1 MFLNYGAT
9 LTFKFT
15 KQRFLNEEIQSK
27 DKAVFITGCDT
38 GFGNLLA
45 KRLDSKGFH
54 VFATCLFPDGK
65 GALELK
71 ESRSQRLH
79 VLHMDVTQDDS
90 VEKALEYVKGNLGS
104 SELWAIV
111 NNAGIVKGFSVEFS
125 SMKDFKDCLDV
136 NTLGPVRVSKAFL
149 PLLKQSKG
157 RIINITS
164 PAGVFPIPFCTPYC
178 TSKYAAVGFND
189 CFRFEMDIWGIK
201 VISIEPDMF
210 QTGLTDPKVLEEKFD
225 SSLKDLGNSREEEFS
240 EEFID
245 SVKKT
250 KDFFISFACP
260 QVSLAVDDLESAICS
275 TYPDPTYRPRRHIAF
290 RFALFFYENLPK
302 CCQFFSLKVASYIFL
317 SNPQKKKNL

>member
-1 MFLNYGAT
+1 MPVKQGYHSNN
-9 LTFKFT
+9 T
-15 KQRFLNEEIQSK
+15 KSV

-54 VFATCLFPDGK
+54 VFATCLFPDRD

-71 ESRSQRLH
+71 ESGSKRLH
-79 VLHMDVTQDDS
+79 VLHMDVTKDES
-90 VEKALEYVKGNLGS
+90 VKDALEFVKENLGS

-125 SMKDFKDCLDV
+125 TMEDFKDCLDV

-164 PAGVFPIPFCTPYC
+164 PAGVFPIPFCSPYC

-189 CFRFEMDIWGIK
+189 CFRFEIDIWGIK

-210 QTGLTDPKVLEEKFD
+210 LTGLTDPKTLEEKLD
-225 SSLKDLGNSREEEFS
+225 SSIKDLGNNIKEEFS

-260 QVSLAVDDLESAICS
+260 QVNLAVDALESAICS
-275 TYPDPTYRPRRHIAF
+275 TYPDLTYRPRRNIAF

-302 CCQFFSLKVASYIFL
+302 CCQFFFLKVASYIFL